1 MPKSE
6 TPSLPAP
13 MPTHTLDGPYSVTPI
28 AILNSDFEEKFAV
41 PRQPGLAPSAR
52 ARLVLM
58 PPFDR
63 PEALKGLDQHS
74 HLWLIFRFHLA
85 QRSTPTSEDI
95 AEANPDATFKPTVR
109 PPRLGGN
116 QKLGVFASRSPFR
129 PNGMGLSVVKLEAV
143 HADDPQGPWI
153 EISGADLVDG
163 TPILDIKPYV
173 PYADSLPDARS
184 EWAATAPI
192 QRPVSFSPEAL
203 SAIGQHRE
211 PQRLKAVISEV
222 LAQDPRPA
230 YQQRHP
236 DPARIYGV
244 RLMGVNVRFKCVLD
258 EAQPNP
264 DAIGFEVI
272 DLSP

>member
-1 MPKSE
+1 MPKSK
-6 TPSLPAP
+6 TPPNIDHVHVDQTRVES
-13 MPTHTLDGPYSVTPI
+13 TYSVTPV
-28 AILNSDFEEKFAV
+28 AIVTSDFEEKFAV

-52 ARLVLM
+52 ARLVLI

-85 QRSTPTSEDI
+85 QRSRSQSPQ
-95 AEANPDATFKPTVR
+95 ANPDHTFKPTVR

-116 QKLGVFASRSPFR
+116 QTLGVFASRSPFR

-143 HADDPQGPWI
+143 HADDPNGPWV
-153 EISGADLVDG
+153 EVSGTDLVDG

-173 PYADSLPDARS
+173 PYADSLPEAHS
-184 EWAATAPI
+184 EWAANAPI
-192 QRPVSFSPEAL
+192 QRPVSFSSEAL
-203 SAIGQHRE
+203 ANIAHHPE
-211 PQRLKAVISEV
+211 PQRLQAVITEV

-230 YQQRHP
+230 YQQPHP
-236 DPARIYGV
+236 DFERIYGV
-244 RLMGVNVRFKCVLD
+244 RLMGVNVRFRCVLD
-258 EAQPNP
+258 EAQSDL

>member
-1 MPKSE
+1 MPKDE
-6 TPSLPAP
+6 RL
-13 MPTHTLDGPYSVTPI
+13 THTLDGPYSVTPI
-28 AILNSDFEEKFAV
+28 AMVTSDFEEKFAV

-52 ARLVLM
+52 ARLVLI

-85 QRSTPTSEDI
+85 QRSTPTSSEDI
-95 AEANPDATFKPTVR
+95 AEANPDSTFKPTVR

-129 PNGMGLSVVKLEAV
+129 PNSMGLSVVKLEAV
-143 HADDPQGPWI
+143 HADDPNGPWI

-163 TPILDIKPYV
+163 TPILDIKPYI
-173 PYADSLPDARS
+173 PYADSLSEAHS

-203 SAIGQHRE
+203 ATTAQHQE
-211 PQRLKAVISEV
+211 PERLKAVIEEV
-222 LAQDPRPA
+222 LSQDPRPA
-230 YQQRHP
+230 YQQQHP
-236 DPARIYGV
+236 DVDRIYGV
-244 RLMGVNVRFKCVLD
+244 RLMGVNVRFRCLSD
-258 EAQPNP
+258 DTQPAP
-264 DAIGFEVI
+264 HATRFEVI
-272 DLSP
+272 ELKP

>member
-1 MPKSE
+1 MPTYE
-6 TPSLPAP
+6 TPADHSDD
-13 MPTHTLDGPYSVTPI
+13 TYVVTPV
-28 AILNSDFEEKFAV
+28 AMVSSDFEEKFAV

-52 ARLVLM
+52 ARLLLK

-85 QRSTPTSEDI
+85 QRTVTSPSSSE
-95 AEANPDATFKPTVR
+95 EVSKANPDHAFKPTVR

-129 PNGMGLSVVKLEAV
+129 PNSMGLSVVKLEAV
-143 HADDPQGPWI
+143 HADDPNGPWI

-163 TPILDIKPYV
+163 TPILDIKPYI
-173 PYADSLPDARS
+173 PYADSLPEAHS

-203 SAIGQHRE
+203 AATAQHRE
-211 PQRLKAVISEV
+211 PERLKAVIEEV

-230 YQQRHP
+230 YQQQHP
-236 DPARIYGV
+236 DVDRIYGV
-244 RLMGVNVRFKCVLD
+244 RLMGVNVRFRCLSD
-258 EAQPNP
+258 DAQPAP
-264 DAIGFEVI
+264 HATRFEVI
-272 DLSP
+272 DLKP